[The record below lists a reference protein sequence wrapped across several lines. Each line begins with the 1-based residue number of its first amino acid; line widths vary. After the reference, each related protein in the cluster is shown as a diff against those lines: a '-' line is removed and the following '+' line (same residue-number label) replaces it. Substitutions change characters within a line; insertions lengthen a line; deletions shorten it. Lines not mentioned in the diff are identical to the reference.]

1 MQYLCIQTGWAL
13 LPECGPPTVFCA
25 MKSHSHPLRGRDP
38 DPIQILTITRPWN
51 WLWESMPQPLTFLP
65 YLAFPAIGGP
75 RTTREWEMDM
85 VGPTFSLLQSR
96 SQGLLPSQG
105 LPSPALPSPPALSY
119 SVLLSRGSA
128 RNRAA

>member
-85 VGPTFSLLQSR
+85 VGPTFPSFSPVARASFLLRVFPAQLCLA
-96 SQGLLPSQG
+96 LLPC
-105 LPSPALPSPPALSY
+105 PT
-119 SVLLSRGSA
+119 RCC
-128 RNRAA
+128 